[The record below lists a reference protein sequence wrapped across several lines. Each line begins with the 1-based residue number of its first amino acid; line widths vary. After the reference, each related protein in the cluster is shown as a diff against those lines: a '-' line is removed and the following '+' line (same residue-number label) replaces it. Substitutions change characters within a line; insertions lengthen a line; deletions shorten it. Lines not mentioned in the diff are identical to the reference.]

1 MARSPRLE
9 WISVIY
15 LVLFVL
21 AILSPSLVRNDYFG
35 LPEDRIEELLIFLFG
50 IAGLA
55 TFSLYERVMERR
67 ERERDEA
74 LSDRDKARKEL
85 VSSYEYIGAIN
96 RQIDALKKLA
106 NETAV
111 SLVEADRIKKG
122 IFQSLAAGAAALMR
136 ADHCELRVVA
146 LDKLRTL
153 KEFRLETA
161 DPLRVSNRDLLTV
174 HEHERSHCFVR
185 GEDGREILVVPS
197 DRKDSTCKTF
207 MLLSTSVD
215 TVPEVDPGLL
225 KVYANQAEVLYR
237 VLASKGSRIR
247 EEDRSESELLAAEA

>member
-1 MARSPRLE
+1 M
-9 WISVIY
+9 IY

-174 HEHERSHCFVR
+174 HEHER
-185 GEDGREILVVPS
+185 
-197 DRKDSTCKTF
+197 
-207 MLLSTSVD
+207 
-215 TVPEVDPGLL
+215 
-225 KVYANQAEVLYR
+225 
-237 VLASKGSRIR
+237 
-247 EEDRSESELLAAEA
+247 